1 MLTGKR
7 KTRSVG
13 GSESSAIDTTQ
24 SGPTTNF
31 SSKEQAFLHSYFD
44 ANSPTK
50 GKGKESAIAAGL
62 SDHRLYA
69 KILKKFEN
77 SVFAGALEA
86 VGLSRMTLALR
97 MKRIIDDPDA
107 DNKDILAASKLMLSV
122 MGERT
127 ETGTAGVN
135 VNIATQPKSLVFVGF
150 EGEGISNMLR
160 GKKPAQLTE
169 SNEETLRS
177 EGVVEGS
184 LVGADSEARD

>member
-7 KTRSVG
+7 KTRSAG
-13 GSESSAIDTTQ
+13 GSESAIEPPT

-97 MKRIIDDPDA
+97 LKRIIDDPNA

-150 EGEGISNMLR
+150 EGEGISSMLR

-169 SNEETLRS
+169 SVDAPQVTDAVLESGLD
-177 EGVVEGS
+177 G
-184 LVGADSEARD
+184 EAREAGD

>member
-1 MLTGKR
+1 MLTGRR
-7 KTRSVG
+7 KTRSAG
-13 GSESSAIDTTQ
+13 GNESAIEPTPT
-24 SGPTTNF
+24 GPTTNF

-97 MKRIIDDPDA
+97 LKRIIDDPDA

-135 VNIATQPKSLVFVGF
+135 VNIQTQPKSLVFVGF
-150 EGEGISNMLR
+150 EGEGINNMLR

-169 SNEETLRS
+169 SVDASQVTDAVLES
-177 EGVVEGS
+177 GVDGEVR
-184 LVGADSEARD
+184 EAGD